1 MKKKTN
7 QKNLRIFFI
16 KLVSATIAAIILLNV
31 MFNLLIFN
39 IPYIQTLFSLTDLE
53 SRRDYGNKL
62 RDDLNNLLKKDTII
76 KKEDRVLIYNFYK
89 KIKSEFEEIK

>member
-1 MKKKTN
+1 MKKKKN

-16 KLVSATIAAIILLNV
+16 KLVSVTIAAIILLNV
-31 MFNLLIFN
+31 MFNLLIYN
-39 IPYIQTLFSLTDLE
+39 IPYIQTLFSLTELE

>member
-53 SRRDYGNKL
+53 TRRDYGNKL

-89 KIKSEFEEIK
+89 KIKPEFEEIK